1 VNRFIVLWLLVI
13 TESGVG
19 DPLDYVADLHAYWL
33 EELVIE
39 RSFDLWVTPAVE
51 PNYVVGEQDK
61 SYFVTYPQPQVE
73 PNWPA
78 DATWSLWMRHDAGVP
93 PFAWDQQWAYIQEVP
108 RGTENVKLF
117 CTAETTGRVN
127 LMQFAQWRHL
137 AYTTVPY
144 NKD

>member
-73 PNWPA
+73 PNCGCVM
-78 DATWSLWMRHDAGVP
+78 T
-93 PFAWDQQWAYIQEVP
+93 
-108 RGTENVKLF
+108 RGCPLSPGTSS
-117 CTAETTGRVN
+117 GRIYRKY
-127 LMQFAQWRHL
+127 LEGRRM
-137 AYTTVPY
+137 
-144 NKD
+144 